1 MANLLTTPHA
11 ATSNTNCW
19 STIGV
24 RGDGSCPELLQY
36 IHCHNC
42 PVYSMAASRVLDTE
56 PSNDYIAAA
65 GSHFAKPQPAV
76 QRNAQSVLVFRI
88 GAEWLALPTQV
99 VVAVG
104 NPRTIHSLPQR
115 SKSVLGLVN
124 VHGELVVC
132 VSLAHVLGLEVSA
145 APTGQKQRTDHGRL
159 LMIRRDDL
167 RAACPV
173 DEVHGIHRFQQAE
186 LIEAPSTVFRAAGT
200 YSKQVIQW
208 GQRTVG
214 LLDDQF
220 LFYSF
225 KRGLA

>member
-1 MANLLTTPHA
+1 MANLPMTLRA
-11 ATSNTNCW
+11 SASNANCW
-19 STIGV
+19 NTIGV
-24 RGDGSCPELLQY
+24 RGDGSCPELVEHV
-36 IHCHNC
+36 HCRNC
-42 PVYSMAASRVLDTE
+42 PVYSAAASRLLDTE

-65 GSHFAKPQPAV
+65 GSHFARPQPAV

-88 GAEWLALPTQV
+88 GTEWLALPTKV
-99 VVAVG
+99 VVAVA
-104 NPRTIHSLPQR
+104 NLRTIHSLPQR
-115 SKSVLGLVN
+115 RNTVLGVVN

-132 VSLAHVLGLEVSA
+132 VSLAHVLGLAVAA
-145 APTGQKQRTDHGRL
+145 APNGQKQRIEHGRL
-159 LMIRRDDL
+159 LVIRRDDL

-173 DEVHGIHRFQQAE
+173 DEVHGIHRFQPAE

-208 GQRTVG
+208 GRHAVG